1 MSQTEVYQ
9 DFLRSR
15 HSVRYFTPEI
25 VPEDVIGRILETA
38 VTAPSAHNRQPWRF
52 VIVKSGEAKTRLAD
66 LMGAAFRVD
75 LLADG
80 LPEAQADEQVKRSRC
95 RILEAPV
102 VVLICLDK
110 ADMDVYPDK
119 RRQEAEYIMAVQ
131 SAALAGGTF
140 LLAAH
145 AEGLGGVWVCAP
157 LFAGEAVCE
166 ALKISP
172 AWVPQGMLLV
182 GFPAKPGVFRPRK
195 SVGDVSRFV

>member
-1 MSQTEVYQ
+1 
-9 DFLRSR
+9 
-15 HSVRYFTPEI
+15 
-25 VPEDVIGRILETA
+25 
-38 VTAPSAHNRQPWRF
+38 
-52 VIVKSGEAKTRLAD
+52 
-66 LMGAAFRVD
+66 MGAAFRVD

-80 LPEAQADEQVKRSRC
+80 LPEVQADEQVKRSRC

-172 AWVPQGMLLV
+172 DWVPQGMLLV
-182 GFPAKPGVFRPRK
+182 GFPAKLGVFRPRK
-195 SVGDVSRFV
+195 PVGEVSRFV